1 MQKKNSG
8 IAKCYDELSANK
20 LGLKGKWEEMKN
32 VNTPDVWEYINTWS
46 EKIE

>member
-20 LGLKGKWEEMKN
+20 LGLKGKWEEIKN
-32 VNTPDVWEYINTWS
+32 VTIFLKLS
-46 EKIE
+46 AS